1 MGKYLI
7 RVESMDMDK
16 DLDQRYADGIDADCF
31 CIVSKD
37 GDKVNLAIHGMSID
51 TLSDTFTQNSDLL
64 ASAVLA
70 KAKKDVV
77 EICKRSKIEK
87 SLKSVFGV
95 DDD

>member
-16 DLDQRYADGIDADCF
+16 DLNQRYADGIEADCF
-31 CIVSKD
+31 CIVSQD
-37 GDKVNLAIHGMSID
+37 GAKGNVAIHGMSID
-51 TLSDTFTQNSDLL
+51 TLSDTFTKNSDLL

-87 SLKSVFGV
+87 SLKSVFGA